1 MRTSTSFTLFRRIL
15 DIVEERRKA
24 STKPKPTA
32 VFSFLQSV
40 LANKFPDPGETITV
54 RTFAAGG
61 GASSS
66 NGDVY
71 QLTRSLG
78 SRFEYLDYVRPYASV
93 FSTHARTHTRTHA
106 HAHTCTHTH
115 TN

>member
-1 MRTSTSFTLFRRIL
+1 L

-78 SRFEYLDYVRPYASV
+78 SRFEYLDYVRR
-93 FSTHARTHTRTHA
+93 STSPQRRALRLTAALACAPHVTLTHA
-106 HAHTCTHTH
+106 HRCRL
-115 TN
+115 